1 MPLNCEGTWMV
12 EDKPVKKQL
21 VLIARAI
28 VVPQNGLVPLRIIN
42 LDYRIEGNFGG
53 VKLWRNATRNP
64 FGEINFGEF
73 TDHTRWILIALN
85 FRIRDPYYARVQPVA
100 H

>member
-1 MPLNCEGTWMV
+1 MGALTTVCVRMV
-12 EDKPVKKQL
+12 ERNLRVKNAGDF
-21 VLIARAI
+21 VSFAI
-28 VVPQNGLVPLRIIN
+28 EHQFDSLLESSV
-42 LDYRIEGNFGG
+42 YHIEGNFGG

-73 TDHTRWILIALN
+73 TDHTCRILIALN